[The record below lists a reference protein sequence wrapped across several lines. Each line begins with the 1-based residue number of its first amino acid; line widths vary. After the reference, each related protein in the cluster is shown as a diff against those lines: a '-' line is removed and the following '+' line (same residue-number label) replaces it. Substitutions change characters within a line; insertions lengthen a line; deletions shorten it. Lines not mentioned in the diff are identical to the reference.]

1 MLNEKCGVF
10 GIFGEGLDVS
20 RLSFYGLFSI
30 QHRGQEAT
38 GIAVADGYGIA
49 HHKGSGL
56 VTQVYSEDNISQL
69 KGHIGIGQNLY
80 STCKISNRKHIQP
93 VIVKNGLLAL
103 AHNGNLPSTKALQ
116 VFLTERGVDTTDHN
130 DSELMAEAI
139 AYYMRQGKK
148 LAEAVEAAFP
158 LFTGAFSL
166 LVMDKSSLVAVR
178 DAYGLRPLSMA
189 RINSSSGSH
198 GVVFSSETCSF
209 NTIGA
214 KYDRE
219 VKPGEMIVIGED
231 GERTVQIV
239 EGKQRLDIFEFVY
252 FSRPDSVLLGQSVY
266 EVRKRSGRELA
277 KEKPLDV
284 DIVIPVPD
292 TAVPAAIGYAQ
303 ALKLPMEMALT
314 KNRYIHRTFIQ
325 PDQHLR
331 ELGVKL
337 KLSPLYEAIKGK
349 KVVLIDD
356 SIVRGTTSQQ
366 IVGTLFEAG
375 ATEVHFLISSP
386 PVRFPDFYGI
396 DTPVQKDLIAAT
408 KTEAEIQKFIGATSI
423 HYLSLDGLL
432 RATGLDPKL
441 FCTSCFTGDYPLDI
455 QERAKEVCFDLAVTK
470 LNV

>member
-49 HHKGSGL
+49 HHKGQGL

-80 STCKISNRKHIQP
+80 STCKVSNRNHIQP

-103 AHNGNLPSTKALQ
+103 AHNGNLPSIKALQ
-116 VFLTERGVDTTDHN
+116 VFLSERGVDTSDHN

-148 LAEAVEAAFP
+148 LPEAVEAAYP
-158 LFTGAFSL
+158 LFTGAFSI
-166 LVMDKSSLVAVR
+166 LVMDKNTLVAAR
-178 DAYGLRPLSMA
+178 DAYGIRPLAMA
-189 RINSSSGSH
+189 RINNSSGAH

-209 NTIGA
+209 HTIGA
-214 KYDRE
+214 EFLRE
-219 VKPGEMIVIGED
+219 VAPGEMVVIDED
-231 GERTVQIV
+231 GERNVQI
-239 EGKQRLDIFEFVY
+239 EASKPRLDIFEFVY
-252 FSRPDSVLLGQSVY
+252 FSRPDSVLLGESVY
-266 EVRKRSGRELA
+266 EVRKRSGAELA
-277 KEKPLDV
+277 REYPLNI

-292 TAVPAAIGYAQ
+292 TAVPAAIGYAS
-303 ALKLPMEMALT
+303 ALGVPMEMALT

-331 ELGVKL
+331 QLGVKL
-337 KLSPLYEAIKGK
+337 KLTPLYEVIKGK
-349 KVVLIDD
+349 RVALIDD

-366 IVGTLFEAG
+366 IVRTLFDAG
-375 ATEVHFLISSP
+375 AIEVHFLVSSP
-386 PVRFPDFYGI
+386 PVKFPDFYGI
-396 DTPVQKDLIAAT
+396 DTPVQRDLIGAT
-408 KTEAEIQKFIGATSI
+408 KSEKEIEEYIGATSL
-423 HYLSLDGLL
+423 HYLSLDGLI
-432 RATGLDPKL
+432 RATGLSAGD
-441 FCTSCFTGDYPLDI
+441 FCTSCFTGEYPLDI
-455 QERAKEVCFDLAVTK
+455 QERAKEVCFDLSRTA
-470 LNV
+470 